1 MIPTV
6 ELLAKGGH
14 IKSTGMPIV
23 GEGGCT
29 YILPKP
35 QNKIAVCITTR
46 NRYDAFCNSLVFH
59 GKNRPEGSILF
70 VVDDASDKP
79 VRIGGNF
86 YRFEERAGIPRA
98 KNKCLELAY
107 NAGADHIFLFDD
119 DTYPITPDWWKP
131 YVEHPAPHLSYIFT
145 DKGNQRR
152 IVREIYRDDKTV
164 AYNHVRGCM
173 LYVERRVLDVV
184 GGFDTNFGLGYGE
197 HADWTNR
204 IHNAG
209 LTAYRV
215 MDVVDSNKL
224 IYSMDEFKEVGST
237 FPLRE
242 RLERLRVNR
251 RYRRMKGKAKEYREF
266 RESQYAHEIAQQMIK
281 EAGL

>member
-1 MIPTV
+1 M
-6 ELLAKGGH
+6 
-14 IKSTGMPIV
+14 
-23 GEGGCT
+23 
-29 YILPKP
+29 
-35 QNKIAVCITTR
+35 KIAICVTTR
-46 NRYDAFCNSLVFH
+46 NRHGAFIRSTGMNEMYLPKGIGVDS
-59 GKNRPEGSILF
+59 RIF
-70 VVDDASDKP
+70 VIDDASMT
-79 VRIGGNF
+79 NYSAAN
-86 YRFEERAGIPRA
+86 YRFDERVGIPRA

-107 NAGADHIFLFDD
+107 EWGADHIFLFDD
-119 DTYPITPDWWKP
+119 DTYPVKEGWWKP

-145 DKGNQRR
+145 DKGNQRS

-224 IYSMDEFKEVGST
+224 IYSMDEFQEVGST
-237 FPLRE
+237 FPLQE

-251 RYRRMKGKAKEYREF
+251 RYRRMKGNAKEYREF
-266 RESQYAHEIAQQMIK
+266 RD
-281 EAGL
+281 G